1 MKEQE
6 KQEPHLLEEVSP
18 AFLKGAGGRE
28 FLERARRRYV
38 LRSAEAWGFLDG
50 TGLCLRASVTGED
63 GTRLAPENFEGRRM
77 EDFFSPELASSM
89 LFYLRYALQKGT
101 PVFRLFEYKKQGKQ
115 HTFVTTFVPS
125 PFICD
130 GERVLA
136 FFTQHVSSLG
146 DSLFIDN
153 EHEMF
158 RRSEII
164 HHVQQ
169 HRELTPWAAKELS
182 FLGLSHEM
190 EYLTCFLR
198 KGENASRKSENREG
212 KGKKGAPE
220 GEGNTKV
227 LPEESWKHRLSRYLL
242 EERGLFCWNAP
253 QGMGVLLP
261 FPSESSPSREEQ
273 KERVTFFE
281 EIWETLF
288 PGERLSLGLAGSP
301 RPLSE
306 LYQSIM
312 ECQRACR
319 GDLFGLNDSVIHF
332 QELGY
337 GRLLPFSSA
346 DLRKYAEEHLAP
358 LIPATREEGAHPE
371 KEEKPLFLS
380 TLRGILTAPSLTGAA
395 KDLHVHPNTLGYR
408 KQQVEKLL
416 GVDLNNP
423 HVCMNLLLALQA
435 LDFLDMEEQNP

>member
-1 MKEQE
+1 MREQE
-6 KQEPHLLEEVSP
+6 KQEPHPREEVSL
-18 AFLKGAGGRE
+18 AFLQGSGGTE
-28 FLERARRRYV
+28 FLERARQRYV

-63 GTRLAPENFEGRRM
+63 GTRLAPENFEQRRM
-77 EDFFSPELASSM
+77 EDFFPPELASSM

-125 PFICD
+125 PFTCN

-190 EYLTCFLR
+190 KYLTCFLR
-198 KGENASRKSENREG
+198 KGENASRESEKRKG
-212 KGKKGAPE
+212 KGEK
-220 GEGNTKV
+220 N
-227 LPEESWKHRLSRYLL
+227 LPEDSWKCRLSRYLL
-242 EERGLFCWNAP
+242 EERGVFCWNAP
-253 QGMGVLLP
+253 QGMGALLP
-261 FPSESSPSREEQ
+261 FPSKGSSSRGEQ

-281 EIWETLF
+281 EIWQTFF
-288 PGERLSLGLAGSP
+288 PEERLYLGLAGAP

-312 ECQRACR
+312 ESQRACR
-319 GDLFGLNDSVIHF
+319 GDLFGLQGPVIHF

-346 DLRKYAEEHLAP
+346 ELREYAEEHLAP
-358 LIPATREEGAHPE
+358 LLSPAEEEAPG
-371 KEEKPLFLS
+371 KGEKPLFLS
-380 TLRGILTAPSLTGAA
+380 TLRGVLTAPSLSKAA
-395 KDLHVHPNTLGYR
+395 TALQVHPNTLGYR

-416 GVDLNNP
+416 GVDLHNP
-423 HVCMNLLLALQA
+423 HACMNLLLALQA
-435 LDFLDMEEQNP
+435 LDFLEMEEQNP